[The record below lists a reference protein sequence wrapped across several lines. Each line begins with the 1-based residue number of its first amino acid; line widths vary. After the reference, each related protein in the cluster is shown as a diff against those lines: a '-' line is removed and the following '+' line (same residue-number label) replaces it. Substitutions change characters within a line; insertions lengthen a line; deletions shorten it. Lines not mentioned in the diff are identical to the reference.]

1 MMNNAAKTPRYNVK
15 EYYQAIQNSEQPTEL
30 LDGELVAMASPS
42 IQHQRICGNLQF
54 FTKQYIRRNH
64 GACEVFIAPTDVQMD
79 DHNLVI
85 PDVFI
90 ACHPDWFDSQKYN
103 GAPDFVAEVV
113 STNRSD
119 DFDRK
124 LWLYR
129 IHGVREYWII
139 DPKHEKY
146 WFISLRKV
154 RSRTCIR
161 LIRRFRF
168 GFTRMQNIRCQLSFR
183 NCFKCLE
190 CIVQ

>member
-1 MMNNAAKTPRYNVK
+1 MNNAAKTPRYNVE

-54 FTKQYIRRNH
+54 FIKQYIRRNH
-64 GACEVFIAPTDVQMD
+64 GACEVFITIWSFRMCLL
-79 DHNLVI
+79 LVI
-85 PDVFI
+85 RIGSTVRNITVLRILLQKSFPPIAAMILTGSCGFI
-90 ACHPDWFDSQKYN
+90 GFMAF
-103 GAPDFVAEVV
+103 G
-113 STNRSD
+113 STGLLTRSM
-119 DFDRK
+119 K
-124 LWLYR
+124 
-129 IHGVREYWII
+129 
-139 DPKHEKY
+139 KY

-183 NCFKCLE
+183 NCFKC
-190 CIVQ
+190 IVQ

>member
-1 MMNNAAKTPRYNVK
+1 MRWHRPAFNIK
-15 EYYQAIQNSEQPTEL
+15 EFAETCNFSSSSTSAEIT
-30 LDGELVAMASPS
+30 
-42 IQHQRICGNLQF
+42 
-54 FTKQYIRRNH
+54 
-64 GACEVFIAPTDVQMD
+64 ACEVFTAPTDVQMD

-139 DPKHEKY
+139 DPKHEKVLVY
-146 WFISLRKV
+146 FFEESAFPNMYSFDTPIPVRIYQNAEHPLSIIISEL
-154 RSRTCIR
+154 
-161 LIRRFRF
+161 F
-168 GFTRMQNIRCQLSFR
+168 
-183 NCFKCLE
+183 
-190 CIVQ
+190 

>member
-1 MMNNAAKTPRYNVK
+1 MNNAAKTPRYNVE

-30 LDGELVAMASPS
+30 LDGELVAMASPAFNIKEFAETCNFS
-42 IQHQRICGNLQF
+42 SSSTSAEITGLVKYLPLQLMCSWMITIWSF
-54 FTKQYIRRNH
+54 RM
-64 GACEVFIAPTDVQMD
+64 CLL
-79 DHNLVI
+79 LVI
-85 PDVFI
+85 RIGSTVRNIMELRILLQKSFPPIAAMILTGSCGFI
-90 ACHPDWFDSQKYN
+90 GFMAF
-103 GAPDFVAEVV
+103 G
-113 STNRSD
+113 STGLLTRSM
-119 DFDRK
+119 K
-124 LWLYR
+124 
-129 IHGVREYWII
+129 
-139 DPKHEKY
+139 KY

>member
-1 MMNNAAKTPRYNVK
+1 MNNAAKTPRYNVE

-30 LDGELVAMASPS
+30 LDGGLVAMASPS

-54 FTKQYIRRNH
+54 FIKQYIRRNH
-64 GACEVFIAPTDVQMD
+64 RACEVFTAPTDVQLD
-79 DHNLVI
+79 DHNQTFRMCLLLVI
-85 PDVFI
+85 RIGSTVRNIMELRILLQKSFPPIAAMILTGSCGFI
-90 ACHPDWFDSQKYN
+90 GFMAF
-103 GAPDFVAEVV
+103 G
-113 STNRSD
+113 STGLLTRSM
-119 DFDRK
+119 K
-124 LWLYR
+124 
-129 IHGVREYWII
+129 
-139 DPKHEKY
+139 KY

>member
-1 MMNNAAKTPRYNVK
+1 MNNAAKTPRYNVE

-54 FTKQYIRRNH
+54 FIKQYIRRNH
-64 GACEVFIAPTDVQMD
+64 RACEVFTAPTDVQLD

-119 DFDRK
+119 DLTGSCGFIGFMAFGSTGLLTRSMK
-124 LWLYR
+124 
-129 IHGVREYWII
+129 
-139 DPKHEKY
+139 KY

>member
-1 MMNNAAKTPRYNVK
+1 MNNAAKTPRYNVE

-54 FTKQYIRRNH
+54 FIKQYIRRNH
-64 GACEVFIAPTDVQMD
+64 GACEVFTAPTDVQMD

-85 PDVFI
+85 PDVFLVIRIGSTVRNITVLRILLQKSFPPI
-90 ACHPDWFDSQKYN
+90 AAMILTGSCGFI
-103 GAPDFVAEVV
+103 GFMAFG
-113 STNRSD
+113 STGLLTRSM
-119 DFDRK
+119 K
-124 LWLYR
+124 
-129 IHGVREYWII
+129 
-139 DPKHEKY
+139 KY

-183 NCFKCLE
+183 NCFKC
-190 CIVQ
+190 IVQ